1 MVSGDSS
8 TPRATSAKQEE
19 NAQARVSEMSCRAL
33 LPMASTA
40 VRGAASPRSRCRA
53 NPALLR
59 TEKFHWLQGVLSHMD
74 GKEVEREGET
84 DASRL

>member
-1 MVSGDSS
+1 
-8 TPRATSAKQEE
+8 
-19 NAQARVSEMSCRAL
+19 MSCRAL

-40 VRGAASPRSRCRA
+40 ARGAASPGSRRRA

-59 TEKFHWLQGVLSHMD
+59 TEKFHWVQGVLSHMA